1 MQYNIGAFLFPFK
14 PVWNVFCMWNDVLIP
29 FACHRKAVQYQSW
42 PPSAAQTQPSPW
54 SCSALW
60 VKRSPTGTSLFPRW
74 VSARPLLWY
83 TWVLKET
90 LLHRWHRSAHGLFI
104 TCTSSITWC
113 LYVTYSTHIKSVHN
127 KNVVT
132 LACIHKRLYESWGS
146 GYIASGVSSDG
157 ECLVPPVLC
166 TLYFSIM
173 ASETGIALCPRKQVV
188 VQSRRSTFQ
197 FMKLAFLSKGC
208 IKSSE
213 LSSSFYFDWRLL
225 CWQL

>member
-14 PVWNVFCMWNDVLIP
+14 PVWNVFCMWNYVLIP

-113 LYVTYSTHIKSVHN
+113 LYVTYSTHIKGVHN

-132 LACIHKRLYESWGS
+132 LACIHKDCMSPEAQAILPRVCLQTGNVSFHLYF
-146 GYIASGVSSDG
+146 
-157 ECLVPPVLC
+157 VLC
-166 TLYFSIM
+166 TSL
-173 ASETGIALCPRKQVV
+173 EWPLKQVLHYV
-188 VQSRRSTFQ
+188 LESR
-197 FMKLAFLSKGC
+197 
-208 IKSSE
+208 
-213 LSSSFYFDWRLL
+213 
-225 CWQL
+225 